1 MLPIVDKPLI
11 QYAVEEAYA
20 AGIREMIFVTG
31 RHKRAIEDHFDT
43 AFELEHAL
51 ELAQKEDLLSLVQA
65 IKPDDMQCVYI
76 RQSRPLGLGHA
87 VLCAEPL
94 IGQEPFAVVLAD
106 DLMVGSTP
114 ILAQMVEAYEQVKAS
129 ILAVQDVPRE
139 HTKRYGI
146 VDVAGKTNQLTEIL
160 AMVEKPMPALA
171 PSTLGV
177 AGRYILDSAVFDAI
191 RNQPV
196 GAGGELQLTDGIA
209 ALMATQRVYAYR
221 YEGQRYDCGQ
231 QAGFLAATVD
241 LALQRA
247 DIAPDFMAHLRAVL
261 AR

>member
-1 MLPIVDKPLI
+1 
-11 QYAVEEAYA
+11 
-20 AGIREMIFVTG
+20 
-31 RHKRAIEDHFDT
+31 
-43 AFELEHAL
+43 
-51 ELAQKEDLLSLVQA
+51 
-65 IKPDDMQCVYI
+65 
-76 RQSRPLGLGHA
+76 
-87 VLCAEPL
+87 
-94 IGQEPFAVVLAD
+94 
-106 DLMVGSTP
+106 
-114 ILAQMVEAYEQVKAS
+114 
-129 ILAVQDVPRE
+129 
-139 HTKRYGI
+139 
-146 VDVAGKTNQLTEIL
+146 
-160 AMVEKPMPALA
+160 MPALA